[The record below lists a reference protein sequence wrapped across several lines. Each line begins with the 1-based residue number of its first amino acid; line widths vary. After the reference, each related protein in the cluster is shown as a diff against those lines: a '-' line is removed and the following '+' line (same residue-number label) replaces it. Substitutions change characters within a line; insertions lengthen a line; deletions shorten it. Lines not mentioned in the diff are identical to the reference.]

1 MKTYK
6 ITEEQAQQI
15 LNYISA
21 TPTGNIPFGE
31 AYKIAQILMNLEE
44 IKEQKNGNSK

>member
-1 MKTYK
+1 MSKTFK

-15 LNYISA
+15 LNYLSTCPYGQVYQLVA
-21 TPTGNIPFGE
+21 
-31 AYKIAQILMNLEE
+31 ILMNLKE

>member
-15 LNYISA
+15 LNYLG
-21 TPTGNIPFGE
+21 TCPYGQV
-31 AYKIAQILMNLEE
+31 YQLVQILMTLEE
-44 IKEQKNGNSK
+44 IKEAKEETNDTA